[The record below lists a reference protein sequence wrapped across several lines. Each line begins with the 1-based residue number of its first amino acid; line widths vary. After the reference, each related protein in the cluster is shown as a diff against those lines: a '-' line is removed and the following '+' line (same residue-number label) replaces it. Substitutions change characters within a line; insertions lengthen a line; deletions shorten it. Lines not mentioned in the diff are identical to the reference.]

1 MKIFVTGSEG
11 FIGSH
16 LVEHL
21 VKKGHKV
28 TALVHYNSFGRKG
41 WIENINKPAQKKI
54 KLCFGDVKDENL
66 LKKQTKGHDGI
77 IHLAA
82 LIAIPY
88 SYDAP
93 KSYID
98 TNLIGTYNVLEAA
111 KSNKVKKLIVTSTSE
126 IYGRSKKFPITEKNQ
141 VDPRSP
147 YSASKIASDQLAL
160 SYYYSYKLPVTIL
173 RPFNTFGPRQSLRAV
188 IPTIINQIIDNK
200 KIVKLGN
207 LDTKR
212 NFNFIDDITNGF
224 EIAIRS
230 KNKTNGEIINLGSK
244 YEISIK
250 RLAYLILK
258 IENKKISINSE
269 TKRVRPINSEV
280 LRLTADNNKAKKMI
294 NWSPKIKNEK
304 MFIKAL
310 KKTIEWY
317 KKNKHNYLN
326 QSNEYIV

>member
-28 TALVHYNSFGRKG
+28 TALVHYNSFGKNG

-98 TNLIGTYNVLEAA
+98 TNLIGTYNVLEAT
-111 KSNKVKKLIVTSTSE
+111 KSNKINVKWQWILQEFIQE
-126 IYGRSKKFPITEKNQ
+126 
-141 VDPRSP
+141 
-147 YSASKIASDQLAL
+147 
-160 SYYYSYKLPVTIL
+160 LPEYV
-173 RPFNTFGPRQSLRAV
+173 FFGL
-188 IPTIINQIIDNK
+188 
-200 KIVKLGN
+200 
-207 LDTKR
+207 
-212 NFNFIDDITNGF
+212 
-224 EIAIRS
+224 
-230 KNKTNGEIINLGSK
+230 
-244 YEISIK
+244 
-250 RLAYLILK
+250 
-258 IENKKISINSE
+258 
-269 TKRVRPINSEV
+269 
-280 LRLTADNNKAKKMI
+280 
-294 NWSPKIKNEK
+294 
-304 MFIKAL
+304 
-310 KKTIEWY
+310 
-317 KKNKHNYLN
+317 
-326 QSNEYIV
+326 